1 MDLIQIQMDAA
12 PMSQLKKTTTIWPA
26 ITLTWLPLFIYL
38 LTAGQG
44 GLDLFNL
51 HWVTIPYAWLRW
63 GVILSWLMTGLVSM
77 FVIMPEFLEAKEKPI
92 QIEPVKAVP
101 QKKSISSRVKGMAG
115 NVAGDLISDGVGEA
129 LGAAGS
135 TGVSIAV
142 EAVSGGCLVGLLR
155 MVIAL
160 FTGTMAVLVTYVV
173 GQNGLNLFSITVFFI
188 AAVIVALQ
196 WGSMWGLML
205 YAYLRL
211 AVIVGLIAAGI
222 GAFGGA
228 LSGGAMGSVL
238 GPIGTL
244 LGSVVGFVIGLF
256 LSWLLNRLG
265 QNFAQVLRFIGTL
278 FATGL
283 LAGTS
288 IGVLLGWQVGLG
300 AAVLAAILSLCLGGG
315 VAGLSAGSLDRPRSI
330 GLSLVFGW
338 LMMGLLGAVNLW
350 VIGALLFG
358 R

>member
-1 MDLIQIQMDAA
+1 
-12 PMSQLKKTTTIWPA
+12 MSRLKKTVTIWPA
-26 ITLTWLPLFIYL
+26 ITLIWLPLFIYL

-44 GLDLFNL
+44 GLVFFNWDVL
-51 HWVTIPYAWLRW
+51 TISYAWLRW
-63 GVILSWLMTGLVSM
+63 GVVLSWLMTGLVSM
-77 FVIMPEFLEAKEKPI
+77 FVIMPEFLEAKEKPV
-92 QIEPVKAVP
+92 QVEPVEVVP
-101 QKKSISSRVKGMAG
+101 QSKSIVSRVKGMAG

-135 TGVSIAV
+135 TSVSIAI
-142 EAVSGGCLVGLLR
+142 EAVSGGCLAGLLR

-160 FTGTMAVLVTYVV
+160 FTGAAAVLVTYVV
-173 GQNGLNLFSITVFFI
+173 RQTGPDLFGTTVFCI
-188 AAVIVALQ
+188 AAVITALQ
-196 WGSMWGLML
+196 WGSMWGLFL

-211 AVIVGLIAAGI
+211 ALIVGLIAAGI

-228 LSGGAMGSVL
+228 LSGGAAGTAVL

-244 LGSVVGFVIGLF
+244 LGSVLGFVVGLF
-256 LSWLLNRLG
+256 LSWLINRLG
-265 QNFAQVLRFIGTL
+265 QNFAQGLRFVGTL

-283 LAGTS
+283 LAGMS
-288 IGVLLGWQVGLG
+288 IGSLLGWQVGLG
-300 AAVLAAILSLCLGGG
+300 AAVLAAVLSLCLGGG
-315 VAGLSAGSLDRPRSI
+315 VAGLSAGSLDKPRFI

-358 R
+358 S